1 MIISF
6 VVFGVLFDLYYL
18 IVILCLCAGALLGA
32 LLFGWFW
39 TVGFSGC
46 CLFVLLFWVFAI
58 GLFRAC

>member
-39 TVGFSGC
+39 IVGFSGC
-46 CLFVLLFWVFAI
+46 CLFVLLF
-58 GLFRAC
+58 